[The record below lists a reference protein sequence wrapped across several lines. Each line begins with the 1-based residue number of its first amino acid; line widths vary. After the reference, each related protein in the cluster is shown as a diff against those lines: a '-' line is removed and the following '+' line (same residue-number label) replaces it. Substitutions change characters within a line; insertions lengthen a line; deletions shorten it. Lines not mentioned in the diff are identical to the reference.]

1 MVFLYSTSCSFFLA
15 SAIPVQTELK
25 PQMLM
30 LEISPF
36 SLDKKRV
43 IPASWLEQIP
53 QESLKHK
60 NFPEHL
66 FRKPLRLVDAHD
78 VNSNLVG
85 GLEHEFQFFPSYWE
99 WNNHPN

>member
-1 MVFLYSTSCSFFLA
+1 
-15 SAIPVQTELK
+15 
-25 PQMLM
+25 MLM

-85 GLEHEFQFFPSYWE
+85 GLEHEL
-99 WNNHPN
+99 